1 MKEHTFESARYEKSD
16 EIDLR
21 ELFLILWRARWLIIG
36 CTVFAGL
43 LAAGISMTMP
53 NIYRAQ
59 VLLAPAEEASGGGL
73 AALAGQ
79 LGGLAS
85 LAGVNIG
92 KSEASK
98 TAIAME
104 VLKSRAFVTNFV
116 RQREIVVP
124 LMAAT
129 EWDANNGELVFNG
142 DVYDALEK
150 RWVVQGLNKK
160 SEYPTDWDIYNRF
173 AGIMEVQKDKGSGL
187 ITVSVDFYSP
197 VLAKQWADWLIEDVN
212 AQVRKMDVDEA
223 TKSIEYLKRQL
234 QQVSIKEMQQIFYQ
248 LIEKQTQTIMLAN
261 VRDQYVFKVIDP
273 AVVPQA
279 MYGPKRTLIVSVS
292 IIAAFFLSALIA
304 VLASLFKAP
313 VMPKE

>member
-1 MKEHTFESARYEKSD
+1 MKGHTFESARYEKSD

-43 LAAGISMTMP
+43 LAAGISATMP

-104 VLKSRAFVTNFV
+104 VLKSRVFVTNFV

-129 EWDANNGELVFNG
+129 EWDANNDELIFNG

-150 RWVVQGLNKK
+150 RWVVQELNKK

-173 AGIMEVQKDKGSGL
+173 SGIMEVQKDKGSGL

-279 MYGPKRTLIVSVS
+279 MYGPKRTLIVLVS
-292 IIAAFFLSALIA
+292 TIAAFFLSTLIA
-304 VLASLFKAP
+304 VLASLFKTP
-313 VMPKE
+313 VIPKE